1 VPGGQTRGAPADALR
16 HLDAAEP
23 WPADVQ
29 EADVGFVFKETIPG
43 VDAIGGFGLV
53 RLPARR
59 YVMSCVCHAWFP
71 MVMSVPITLENRMT
85 THPPPAVARAPA
97 PARPQA
103 APTAA
108 ATAPEADFFTALALC
123 VGLPPA
129 DAARFGAATVF
140 TGPAGL
146 PCKVACQTVDGA
158 CAARPEILLPL
169 AADGLA
175 GPDVRQLLAVQAL
188 LLSEFGWYLGL
199 SGQGQGQG
207 EGLLQIMPLLW
218 MNQPAD
224 VAAALDVGN
233 LLGAVVLERLAPP
246 HSVNPGCLPS

>member
-1 VPGGQTRGAPADALR
+1 MKSPLNPAAARVP
-16 HLDAAEP
+16 
-23 WPADVQ
+23 VQ
-29 EADVGFVFKETIPG
+29 AG
-43 VDAIGGFGLV
+43 
-53 RLPARR
+53 
-59 YVMSCVCHAWFP
+59 
-71 MVMSVPITLENRMT
+71 
-85 THPPPAVARAPA
+85 
-97 PARPQA
+97 PQA
-103 APTAA
+103 APAGAA
-108 ATAPEADFFTALALC
+108 AAAEAAFFTALALC
-123 VGLPPA
+123 LGLPPA

-175 GPDVRQLLAVQAL
+175 GPGVRQLLAVQAL

-199 SGQGQGQG
+199 CGQGQG
-207 EGLLQIMPLLW
+207 EGLLQITPMLW

-233 LLGAVVLERLAPP
+233 LLGAVVLDRL
-246 HSVNPGCLPS
+246 GLPAGPAALGPLTP